1 MNERFVIPARLRMTS
16 LALIAVGL
24 LTIIIGAIVLLGS
37 KDPANADYDKIRFW
51 TSLLHNSIF
60 FLVISAASVFI
71 LAASSLAQGGWL
83 VAYRRVPEAIG
94 SNVWIFGIIA
104 TVVMFLVAFVF
115 RIQTPHGEFNPIY
128 RWMTPTNPH
137 TGGPDEI
144 ILGKSA
150 FLNGKMFAIFTVVT
164 IGLWSYFG
172 LKFRQISLQQDAA
185 PKNSTKL
192 YWRNVTLSG
201 IFLIVYGLSQMSTS
215 PWMWIMSIDAH
226 WYSTM
231 FSWYSWA
238 SAFVTGMGLI
248 LMWVVYLKNQ
258 GYLELVNKEHV
269 HDLGKLMFAF
279 SIFWTYV
286 WFAQF
291 MLIWYGNI
299 PEETTYFKI
308 RMQGPYSVIW
318 FAVFIICF
326 IMPILILM
334 SRPSKR
340 NYFTVTFMAMVIFF
354 GHWLDYFQM
363 INPGSIG
370 AHWSMSWYEIGVVCG
385 FAGVMMLAVA
395 TSLAKHPLVPT
406 NNPMLKEAILH
417 VS

>member
-1 MNERFVIPARLRMTS
+1 MNERFVIPARLKMTS
-16 LALIAVGL
+16 YALIAIGL

-37 KDPANADYDKIRFW
+37 KDPVTANLDKIRFW
-51 TSLLHNSIF
+51 DSLLHNSIF
-60 FLVISAASVFI
+60 FMVISVASIFI
-71 LAASSLAQGGWL
+71 LAATSLAQGGWI

-104 TVVMFLVAFVF
+104 ATVMFLIAYTF
-115 RIQTPHGEFNPIY
+115 RIHTPEGDINPIY
-128 RWMTPTNPH
+128 KWMTPGN
-137 TGGPDEI
+137 DEI
-144 ILGKSA
+144 IKGKSA
-150 FLNGKMFAIFTVVT
+150 FLNPKMFGIFTVIV
-164 IGLWSYFG
+164 ISLWSFFG
-172 LKFRQISLQQDAA
+172 LKFRSLSLQQDAA
-185 PKNSTKL
+185 PRNSTKL
-192 YWRNVTLSG
+192 YWKNITFAAL
-201 IFLIVYGLSQMSTS
+201 FLLLYALTQMSTT
-215 PWMWIMSIDAH
+215 PWMWVMSIDVH

-231 FSWYSWA
+231 FSWYSWD

-258 GYLELVNKEHV
+258 GYLEIVTKEHI

-286 WFAQF
+286 WFSQF
-291 MLIWYGNI
+291 MLIWYANI

-354 GHWLDYFQM
+354 GHWLDFYQM
-363 INPGSIG
+363 MYPGTLG
-370 AHWSMSWYEIGVVCG
+370 ANWSLSWYEIGVVCG
-385 FAGVMMLAVA
+385 FIGTMILAVA
-395 TSLAKHPLVPT
+395 TSLSKHSLVPV
-406 NNPMLKEAILH
+406 NNPLLKETMLH